1 MDAPPIGRR
10 LKAARRLAGLT
21 VPELAAALALP
32 GLGAKTLGAIER
44 GEREMRP
51 HEIAPIADIT
61 GMPISYFA
69 AKTGEPLWPE
79 PAGLGQ
85 GVEERLARMED
96 RFDAHARNV
105 ERLLAAQ
112 TGVLAS
118 IKNAQRQASETITE
132 ASEVWAARLSET
144 SARILEE
151 AERAARSRESARDRR
166 AKPRSQ

>member
-10 LKAARRLAGLT
+10 LKAARHHAGLSVT
-21 VPELAAALALP
+21 ELAAALALP

-51 HEIAPIADIT
+51 QEIAPIADVT
-61 GMPISYFA
+61 GMPPSYFA
-69 AKTGEPLWPE
+69 AKTGEALWPE

-85 GVEERLARMED
+85 GVAALLARQTELLGKI
-96 RFDAHARNV
+96 
-105 ERLLAAQ
+105 ERLLADQ
-112 TGVLAS
+112 TDVLTS
-118 IKNAQRQASETITE
+118 IKNAQRQASDTITE

-144 SARILEE
+144 SARILAE
-151 AERAARSRESARDRR
+151 AERAAQSQESERDRR